1 MKDEKTI
8 INVVM
13 NIILASKMG
22 LIKGWKNNARRF
34 YSAKY
39 NNLEIAIAE
48 DYIDVRSYK
57 DNFAINHHF
66 VKPFPALKDFIDD
79 LENKDIRKAD
89 KYVNFIIT
97 TYIDELVAD
106 TRKAIA
112 YAQYELVLAK
122 YGFTI

>member
-13 NIILASKMG
+13 NVILASKMG
-22 LIKGWKNNARRF
+22 LIKDWKNNTRRF

-39 NNLEIAIAE
+39 NDLEITIA
-48 DYIDVRSYK
+48 DNYIDVRSYK
-57 DNFAINHHF
+57 ENFAINHHF
-66 VKPFPALKDFIDD
+66 VKPFPAFKDFIDD

-89 KYVNFIIT
+89 KYVDSIIT
-97 TYIDELVAD
+97 TYIDELVER
-106 TRKAIA
+106 TREEIA
-112 YAQYELVLAK
+112 RRQYELVLAK